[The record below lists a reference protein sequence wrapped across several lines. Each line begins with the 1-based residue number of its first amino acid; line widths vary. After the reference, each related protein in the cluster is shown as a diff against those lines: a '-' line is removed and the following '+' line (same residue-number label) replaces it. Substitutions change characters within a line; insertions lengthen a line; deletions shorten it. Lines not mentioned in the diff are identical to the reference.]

1 MQEIMNGYELLEP
14 FKNKNAGF
22 SRWTYAIKDNKEYF
36 LKEFLNPVYPREKS
50 ISSDLRK
57 RCMRD
62 CEEYQ
67 LKKKHLYEEVN
78 NVSDGN
84 LVRIFEF
91 FRCDSHYYISTEKIQ
106 ECKSSF
112 KDIAEKSLEDRILL
126 CKTVA
131 HSVKKLHQ
139 AHIVHADIKDSN
151 ILIKQTETGKLI
163 GKIIDY
169 DCSFF
174 EDDPPQDEDELGGDQ
189 VYLAPEACQ
198 FICGDSVKLTCKMDV
213 FALGI
218 LFHQYLT
225 GVMPIFDTDEYK
237 YIFEVVLEEQPVQ
250 VSDALTL
257 ELQKML
263 TGMLE
268 KDPEKRLSIEEVYE
282 ILEKLSADSEKEEA
296 GNVEKSEKNWFFN
309 GGDL

>member
-14 FKNKNAGF
+14 FQNKNAGF
-22 SRWTYAIKDNKEYF
+22 SRWTYAIKENKEYF

-106 ECKSSF
+106 ECKNYF

-198 FICGDSVKLTCKMDV
+198 FICGDSVQLTCKMDV

-257 ELQKML
+257 ELQEML

-268 KDPEKRLSIEEVYE
+268 KDSEKRLSIEEVYE
-282 ILEKLSADSEKEEA
+282 VLEKVSADSEKEEA
-296 GNVEKSEKNWFFN
+296 ENVEKSEESWFST

>member
-1 MQEIMNGYELLEP
+1 MNGYELLEP
-14 FKNKNAGF
+14 FQNKNAGF
-22 SRWTYAIKDNKEYF
+22 SRWTYAIKENKEYF

-106 ECKSSF
+106 ECKNYF

-198 FICGDSVKLTCKMDV
+198 FICGDSVQLTCKMDV

-257 ELQKML
+257 ELQEML

-268 KDPEKRLSIEEVYE
+268 KDSEKRLSIEEVYE
-282 ILEKLSADSEKEEA
+282 VLEKVSADSEKEEA
-296 GNVEKSEKNWFFN
+296 ENVEKSEESWFST

>member
-22 SRWTYAIKDNKEYF
+22 SRWTYAIKENKEYF

-84 LVRIFEF
+84 LVRVFEF

-106 ECKSSF
+106 ECKNSF
-112 KDIAEKSLEDRILL
+112 KDIAKKSLEDRILL
-126 CKTVA
+126 CKTIA

-151 ILIKQTETGKLI
+151 ILIKQTEMGKLI

-198 FICGDSVKLTCKMDV
+198 FICGDSVQLTCKMDV

-250 VSDALTL
+250 VSDTLSL
-257 ELQKML
+257 ELQEML

-268 KDPEKRLSIEEVYE
+268 KDPEKRLSIEDVYE

-296 GNVEKSEKNWFFN
+296 GNIEKSEKNWFFN